1 MSVPNKIST
10 LVKNQFPDFYKE
22 DGENF
27 LAFIEAYYEYMEQ
40 SGKLT
45 GGIQNLQ
52 DYRNIDTT
60 LDEYIEYFRRDFLP
74 SIPIDVQ
81 ADKSLMVKYIKFFNN
96 SRGTLASYKLLFRAI
111 YNEDI
116 DVDYPAE
123 HILKV
128 SESDWRI
135 DRYLVTDYNT
145 KNYTFIGKSIIGSD
159 SRATALVENV
169 VRRTIRG
176 RDLMQIYLSNIVG
189 TFGHLEPIR
198 LVTDTNSTGFIPN
211 IEAGINKVTVDSAGG
226 EYAIGDIIKLES
238 NIIGDFAKVV
248 VTSVSDFAGAL
259 TFTIADGGSGY
270 RGSTVSPGSK
280 ITFSTVTRS
289 SDASFIIEPSDIVD
303 TNSLLMI
310 NVNLFTD
317 TTIFGTKAPLI
328 VNADGVSR
336 LMSDYSNTIL
346 SSPDFGFP
354 ETVVFTPNQNFRENA
369 NAVIGIANTRT
380 ISVGQSIY
388 GATSGANGI
397 VKEIVSSAANNGVF
411 RVDTYKNFSTTEVV
425 KVGTSAGSAVGNV
438 VSFSSNTI
446 GHHILSVGNVV
457 GQTISTGDE
466 LVGRTSGAFGV
477 VKKVVADTAN
487 GYVQGVGGAD
497 DRNLVVCQVTANTTA
512 NLTSQFSTGPMR
524 AFIANES
531 LRLVG
536 ANTTIGNVSI
546 TTSNS
551 QIENIYTSLDDSF
564 LFPTYSVGTIAELS
578 LVNGGLGYFTAPNIT
593 VADEGV
599 RSMDIGEYY
608 ITIQSD
614 NVNWGTGNSFFTILT
629 SDDRIIQTT
638 SGSSGYVVGGSGPG
652 LPIAVNQY
660 ANGTYE
666 SVVRVWQ
673 DMGNRTTDGKTFA
686 NNVTTLLKTYAGSY
700 IPGYTND
707 TRTLE
712 NTGAAKIVK
721 IVDEGILG
729 TNANI
734 NANVGANG
742 AISGI
747 RILDSGF
754 SYKDGESVT
763 IASSGRSLSTAG
775 VGTISLRGDANSE
788 GYYATSKGHLSSKRG
803 YLQDGEYYQEFS
815 YEIIS
820 ALSLNKYKD
829 VALKLVHPS
838 GQRLYGKYSVQSN
851 VSLDIIVTS
860 NNKKRLRA
868 NGSISIT
875 NSTFNVTGTGT
886 QLTSS
891 YANGDTL
898 MIEYGNKQF
907 YSTVINIVSS
917 NTVANLN
924 SAWTKGTIS
933 GANVYYTSGTI

>member
-512 NLTSQFSTGPMR
+512 NLTSQFSTGPMK

-551 QIENIYTSLDDSF
+551 QIENIYTKLEDSF
-564 LFPTYSVGTIAELS
+564 IFQAHSSGTIAELS
-578 LVNGGLGYFTAPNIT
+578 LVNGGRGYYTPPNID
-593 VADEGV
+593 VVDHDIK
-599 RSMDIGEYY
+599 SMNIGESY

-629 SDDRIIQTT
+629 SDDRITQT
-638 SGSSGYVVGGSGPG
+638 SSSAGGYIVGGAGAG
-652 LPIAVNQY
+652 LPIAVDQY

-666 SVVRVWQ
+666 SVVRVWE
-673 DMGNRTTDGKTFA
+673 DMGNRKLGKLFS
-686 NNVTTLLKTYAGSY
+686 NNATLIVKTYSGSY
-700 IPGYTND
+700 IPGYTDD
-707 TRTLE
+707 TRTVE
-712 NTGAAKIVK
+712 NTGSAKIVK
-721 IVDEGILG
+721 IVDEGVLG

-742 AISGI
+742 AISSI

-763 IASSGRSLSTAG
+763 IASSGRALSTPG

-820 ALSLNKYKD
+820 PLSLNKYKE
-829 VALKLVHPS
+829 VALQLVHPA

-851 VSLDIIVTS
+851 VALDMVVTS
-860 NNKKRLRA
+860 DNTKQLKSNGTIAVTNNA
-868 NGSISIT
+868 FG
-875 NSTFNVTGTGT
+875 VVGTGT
-886 QLTSS
+886 QLNSS

-898 MIEYGNKQF
+898 IIEYGNKQF
-907 YSTVINIVSS
+907 YSTVINIISS
-917 NTVANLN
+917 NTSANLKF
-924 SAWTKGTIS
+924 AWTKDTLS
-933 GANVYYTSGTI
+933 SANVYYKSGTI

>member
-1 MSVPNKIST
+1 
-10 LVKNQFPDFYKE
+10 
-22 DGENF
+22 
-27 LAFIEAYYEYMEQ
+27 
-40 SGKLT
+40 
-45 GGIQNLQ
+45 
-52 DYRNIDTT
+52 
-60 LDEYIEYFRRDFLP
+60 
-74 SIPIDVQ
+74 
-81 ADKSLMVKYIKFFNN
+81 
-96 SRGTLASYKLLFRAI
+96 
-111 YNEDI
+111 
-116 DVDYPAE
+116 
-123 HILKV
+123 
-128 SESDWRI
+128 
-135 DRYLVTDYNT
+135 
-145 KNYTFIGKSIIGSD
+145 
-159 SRATALVENV
+159 
-169 VRRTIRG
+169 
-176 RDLMQIYLSNIVG
+176 
-189 TFGHLEPIR
+189 
-198 LVTDTNSTGFIPN
+198 
-211 IEAGINKVTVDSAGG
+211 
-226 EYAIGDIIKLES
+226 
-238 NIIGDFAKVV
+238 
-248 VTSVSDFAGAL
+248 
-259 TFTIADGGSGY
+259 
-270 RGSTVSPGSK
+270 
-280 ITFSTVTRS
+280 
-289 SDASFIIEPSDIVD
+289 
-303 TNSLLMI
+303 
-310 NVNLFTD
+310 
-317 TTIFGTKAPLI
+317 
-328 VNADGVSR
+328 
-336 LMSDYSNTIL
+336 
-346 SSPDFGFP
+346 
-354 ETVVFTPNQNFRENA
+354 
-369 NAVIGIANTRT
+369 
-380 ISVGQSIY
+380 
-388 GATSGANGI
+388 
-397 VKEIVSSAANNGVF
+397 
-411 RVDTYKNFSTTEVV
+411 
-425 KVGTSAGSAVGNV
+425 
-438 VSFSSNTI
+438 
-446 GHHILSVGNVV
+446 
-457 GQTISTGDE
+457 
-466 LVGRTSGAFGV
+466 
-477 VKKVVADTAN
+477 
-487 GYVQGVGGAD
+487 
-497 DRNLVVCQVTANTTA
+497 
-512 NLTSQFSTGPMR
+512 
-524 AFIANES
+524 
-531 LRLVG
+531 
-536 ANTTIGNVSI
+536 
-546 TTSNS
+546 
-551 QIENIYTSLDDSF
+551 
-564 LFPTYSVGTIAELS
+564 
-578 LVNGGLGYFTAPNIT
+578 VNGGLGYFTAPNIT